1 MTEKNYGGAAPFRK
15 QIKEA
20 KAGSNLEFSEKN
32 DKSRKEV
39 TNESLDK
46 QKVLKAG
53 HITSEIR
60 DYVKEI
66 VKKDMLLIDL
76 AEKIER
82 RIIQLG
88 GKPAFPVNLSI
99 DDVAAHYTPAFD
111 DQTKAHGLLKVDF
124 GVHVD
129 GWVADTSLSFDLEDN
144 EENRKLILAAEKA
157 LDNALKLVKEGAHI
171 NEIGKEIQKTMESY
185 KAFPITNLTGHSI
198 THYELHAGTSIP
210 NYNSGMKEKFEEGIY
225 AIEPFATFGNGR
237 IYDGKPSGIYEL
249 VNERNVRSPIARKI
263 LDFVIDKYSTLPF
276 CSRWIVKEFGQ
287 GALFGLKQLEDN
299 GNLHQFSQL
308 VEVSHRNVAQAEH
321 TVLIE
326 KNRTEVTTK

>member
-15 QIKEA
+15 QIKET
-20 KAGSNLEFSEKN
+20 KSSSSLEFSEK
-32 DKSRKEV
+32 DKKSKKGLDEIDF
-39 TNESLDK
+39 DK
-46 QKVLKAG
+46 QKILKAG

-60 DYVKEI
+60 EYVKEI
-66 VKKDMLLIDL
+66 VKKDMPLIDL

-82 RIIQLG
+82 RIIQLD

-99 DDVAAHYTPAFD
+99 NDVAAHYTPAFD

-124 GVHVD
+124 GVHID
-129 GWVADTSLSFDLEDN
+129 GWIADTSLSFDLDDN
-144 EENRKLILAAEKA
+144 DENRKLILAAEKA
-157 LDNALKLVKEGAHI
+157 LDNALKIVKEGAHI

-185 KAFPITNLTGHSI
+185 KVFPITNLTGHSI
-198 THYELHAGTSIP
+198 SHYELHAGSSIP
-210 NYNSGMKEKFEEGIY
+210 NYNSGMKDKFEEGIY

-249 VNERNVRSPIARKI
+249 INEKNVRSPIARKI

-287 GALFGLKQLEDN
+287 GAMFGLKQLEDN

-308 VEVSHRNVAQAEH
+308 IEVSHRNVAQAEH

-326 KNRTEVTTK
+326 KGKVEVTTK

>member
-20 KAGSNLEFSEKN
+20 KSSSSLEFSEK
-32 DKSRKEV
+32 DKKQKKGLDEIDF
-39 TNESLDK
+39 DK
-46 QKVLKAG
+46 QKILKAG

-60 DYVKEI
+60 EYVKEI

-82 RIIQLG
+82 RIIQLD

-99 DDVAAHYTPAFD
+99 NDVAAHYTPAFD

-124 GVHVD
+124 GVHID
-129 GWVADTSLSFDLEDN
+129 GWIADTSLSFDLEGND
-144 EENRKLILAAEKA
+144 ENKKLILAAEKA
-157 LDNALKLVKEGAHI
+157 LDNALKIVGEGKSI
-171 NEIGKEIQKTMESY
+171 NEVGKEIQKTMESY

-198 THYELHAGTSIP
+198 SHYELHAGFSVP
-210 NYNSGMKEKFEEGIY
+210 NYNSGTREKFEEGIY

-249 VNERNVRSPIARKI
+249 IDEKNVRSPIARKI

-287 GALFGLKQLEDN
+287 GAMFGLKQLEDN

-308 VEVSHRNVAQAEH
+308 IEVSHRNVAQAEH
-321 TVLIE
+321 TVIIE
-326 KNRTEVTTK
+326 KGKVEVTTK

>member
-20 KAGSNLEFSEKN
+20 KSSSNLEFSEK
-32 DKSRKEV
+32 DRKQKKGLDEIDF
-39 TNESLDK
+39 DK
-46 QKVLKAG
+46 QKILKAG

-60 DYVKEI
+60 EYVKEI
-66 VKKDMLLIDL
+66 VKKDMPLIDL

-82 RIIQLG
+82 RIIQLD

-99 DDVAAHYTPAFD
+99 NDVAAHYTPAFND
-111 DQTKAHGLLKVDF
+111 ETKAHGLLKVDF
-124 GVHVD
+124 GVHID
-129 GWVADTSLSFDLEDN
+129 GWIADTSLSFDLEEN
-144 EENRKLILAAEKA
+144 EENKKLIMAAEKA
-157 LDNALKLVKEGAHI
+157 LENALKIVGEGKSI
-171 NEIGKEIQKTMESY
+171 NEVGKEIQKTMESY

-198 THYELHAGTSIP
+198 SHYELHAGTSIP
-210 NYNSGMKEKFEEGIY
+210 NYNSGMKDKFEDGVY

-249 VNERNVRSPIARKI
+249 IDEKNVRSPIARKI

-276 CSRWIVKEFGQ
+276 CSRWVVKEFGQ
-287 GALFGLKQLEDN
+287 GAMFGLKQLEDN

-308 VEVSHRNVAQAEH
+308 IEVSHRNVAQAEH

-326 KNRTEVTTK
+326 KNKIEVTTK